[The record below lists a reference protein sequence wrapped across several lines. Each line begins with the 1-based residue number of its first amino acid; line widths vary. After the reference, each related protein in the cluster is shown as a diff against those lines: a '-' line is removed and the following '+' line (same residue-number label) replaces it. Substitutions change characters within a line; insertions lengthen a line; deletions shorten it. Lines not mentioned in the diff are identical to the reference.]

1 MLFDIYFSLGSF
13 CVGLCTVFAF
23 VARAKGDD
31 RILGV
36 AISLV
41 VFGLWSFAF
50 GWHLRTH
57 AAENEW
63 SFFRR
68 FVPVVFYLL
77 GIALVASIEW
87 RTLVG

>member
-13 CVGLCTVFAF
+13 CLGLCTVGAY

-31 RILGV
+31 RLLSV
-36 AISLV
+36 AISLL
-41 VFGLWSFAF
+41 VFALFSIGFR
-50 GWHLRTH
+50 WHLRTH
-57 AAENEW
+57 AAEKEW

-77 GIALVASIEW
+77 GIAIVASIEW